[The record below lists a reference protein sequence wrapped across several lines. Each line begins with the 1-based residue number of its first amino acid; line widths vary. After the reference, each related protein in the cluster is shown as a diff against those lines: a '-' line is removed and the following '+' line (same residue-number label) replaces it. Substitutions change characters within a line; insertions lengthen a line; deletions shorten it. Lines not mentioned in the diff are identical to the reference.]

1 MRYYLSIEKNVDSF
15 ESYRAMWN
23 ERGADGI
30 IVGSMTEGIA
40 KAIEIE
46 KSKADGLYFI
56 DIIADEIDFLPQ
68 LKILSEE
75 TNAPILVAT
84 YHFSE
89 EQHLDVLNNGA
100 DFYAQLSKEPKK
112 NIDGVLAV
120 INSISQRAKKRKAPN
135 RIIAHGDILILL
147 DHHAAFVKDKEL
159 SLTGTEMTILR
170 YLMANRGIVLS
181 HRQICRKLYDGE
193 YDEASSS
200 NLYNAMKRLRKK
212 IRDTAQADYIETVR
226 DVGYRLV
233 TKCDEII

>member
-1 MRYYLSIEKNVDSF
+1 LEGLRLGCVYLSIEKNVESF

-40 KAIEIE
+40 KAVEIE
-46 KSKADGLYFI
+46 KSKTDELYFI

-89 EQHLDVLNNGA
+89 EQHLEVLNNGA
-100 DFYAQLSKEPKK
+100 DFYAQLSKEPKR

-120 INSISQRAKKRKAPN
+120 IHSINQRARKRKAPN
-135 RIIAHGDILILL
+135 RILAHGDILILA
-147 DHHAAFVKDKEL
+147 DRHKAFVKDREL
-159 SLTGTEMTILR
+159 SLTGTEMRIFQ
-170 YLMANRGIVLS
+170 YLMANRGNVLE
-181 HRQICRKLYDGE
+181 HGQICRKIYDGE
-193 YDEASSS
+193 YDET
-200 NLYNAMKRLRKK
+200 Y
-212 IRDTAQADYIETVR
+212 
-226 DVGYRLV
+226 
-233 TKCDEII
+233 